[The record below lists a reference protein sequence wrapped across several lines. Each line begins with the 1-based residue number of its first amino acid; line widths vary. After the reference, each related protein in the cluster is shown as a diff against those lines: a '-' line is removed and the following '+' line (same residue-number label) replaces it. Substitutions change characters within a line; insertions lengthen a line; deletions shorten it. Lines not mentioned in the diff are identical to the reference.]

1 MVGYTHKCKICPG
14 KNLKAHLRCQI
25 VVYVSLIALDY
36 FIKLP
41 NFTFDVFF
49 KKHCEIGLVKKK
61 QVIGFSELKKHF
73 NVVVTKKF

>member
-1 MVGYTHKCKICPG
+1 MVGYTHVCKICPG
-14 KNLKAHLRCQI
+14 KNLKAHLRCHI
-25 VVYVSLIALDY
+25 LIYVSFIALDY

-41 NFTFDVFF
+41 NFAFDVFF
-49 KKHCEIGLVKKK
+49 EEHCEIGLVKKK